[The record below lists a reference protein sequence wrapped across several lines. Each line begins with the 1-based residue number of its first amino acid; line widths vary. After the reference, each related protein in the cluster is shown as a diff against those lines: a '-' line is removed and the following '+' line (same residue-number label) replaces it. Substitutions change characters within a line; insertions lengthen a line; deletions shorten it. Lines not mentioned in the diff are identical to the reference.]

1 SAGLRVLQPQR
12 SRDARCGL
20 RLVPWSRRPDGGRL
34 SAGNAEHG
42 VVPGLPPQPRAPPP
56 AAVRSH
62 QHELDPPWRSDRL
75 RGPASRA
82 EQHPSPDGLLHM
94 SSMKPKSLQ
103 DPSTVSSGELK
114 TPCDAADMPASA
126 AADTSAAPS
135 HWRSLAELDNDPE
148 FREFVAREFK
158 TPLEEMP
165 LSSKGRRRFMQ
176 LMGASFALA
185 GCRWKEDK
193 LLPFSER
200 PEGFVPGEPVFYA
213 TAMDIAGVATGL
225 WAKSFD
231 GRPIKIEGNPNSASS
246 LGATNTYHQ

>member
-1 SAGLRVLQPQR
+1 
-12 SRDARCGL
+12 
-20 RLVPWSRRPDGGRL
+20 
-34 SAGNAEHG
+34 
-42 VVPGLPPQPRAPPP
+42 
-56 AAVRSH
+56 
-62 QHELDPPWRSDRL
+62 
-75 RGPASRA
+75 
-82 EQHPSPDGLLHM
+82 
-94 SSMKPKSLQ
+94 KPKSLQ

-185 GCRWKEDK
+185 GCRWKEDR
-193 LLPFSER
+193 LLPETRR
-200 PEGFVPGEPVFYA
+200 PEGLVPGEPVYYA

-225 WAKSFD
+225 WVKSFD
-231 GRPIKIEGNPNSASS
+231 GRPIKVEGNPNASSS
-246 LGATNTYHQ
+246 LGTTNTYHQGSVLGLYDPDRSQQVVRRAGQRVVSSWADFSQAAQGFVAQAR